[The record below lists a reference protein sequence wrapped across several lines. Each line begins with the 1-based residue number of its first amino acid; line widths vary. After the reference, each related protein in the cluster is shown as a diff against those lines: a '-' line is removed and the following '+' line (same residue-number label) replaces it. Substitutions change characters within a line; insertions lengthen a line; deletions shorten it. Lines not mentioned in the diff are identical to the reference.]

1 MKKVIKY
8 AVLNE
13 NQYNGREG
21 YDIYQL
27 SQEIIAYDI
36 CYTLFDFLCDNC
48 EIIDIEILG
57 DGDFKVGTDY
67 YILIS
72 DTIIYVA

>member
-1 MKKVIKY
+1 MKNIIKY

-27 SQEIIAYDI
+27 SHKIITDDMF
-36 CYTLFDFLCDNC
+36 YTLTDYIYDHCDNL
-48 EIIDIEILG
+48 DIETLDNG
-57 DGDFKVGTDY
+57 DVRVGTDY
-67 YILIS
+67 YILI
-72 DTIIYVA
+72 DQYII